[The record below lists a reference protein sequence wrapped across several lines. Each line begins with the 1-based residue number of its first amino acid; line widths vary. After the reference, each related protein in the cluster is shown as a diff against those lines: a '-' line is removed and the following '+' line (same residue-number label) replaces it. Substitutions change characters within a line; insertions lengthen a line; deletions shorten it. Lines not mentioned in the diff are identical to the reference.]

1 MNETVADDKKIA
13 ADFYNK
19 AIANGN
25 VEATLYSVEVALK
38 SLDENVRK
46 DAVRMLKQL
55 ALTGNPSACIR
66 YAAFILD
73 EYKSSGKKSRLN
85 FAFELLR
92 KVEDQPSIDSFKC
105 YLYMAQ
111 CCKLG
116 LGVKQDEQNAE
127 DYFQKVILSAPIHE
141 FYDNAGACAEAFL
154 ELKSLNR
161 EVVEA
166 VLPLVPVDGRVA
178 MQIIIHC
185 PFMRD
190 EQCRKIFLDVAKFLL
205 ETEGVDEQLKMLAYW
220 RLFGYYSEVEKDD
233 DKALVYLMR
242 AANMKCPEAMTWLS
256 EAYREGQYGLNK
268 DMYQTYQLKK
278 GVTLLDNIKE
288 DANYPGYLFDLGDFL
303 YECVDKYEWA
313 DKKIMLESFKKAAEL
328 GDEEAKLRLV
338 RMTLSGECKGFYTKK
353 DAKQLV
359 MEFLDKDSGELEDRA
374 GLMFDLAHIY
384 SDKSFGENYESAIEI
399 LDDALILSDNDSEI
413 LDYKGELL
421 MKLGK
426 EDEIADVW
434 DELVS
439 LYPDYVKTSESNFCK
454 TMKEKHSIIEKTY

>member
-1 MNETVADDKKIA
+1 
-13 ADFYNK
+13 
-19 AIANGN
+19 
-25 VEATLYSVEVALK
+25 
-38 SLDENVRK
+38 
-46 DAVRMLKQL
+46 
-55 ALTGNPSACIR
+55 
-66 YAAFILD
+66 
-73 EYKSSGKKSRLN
+73 
-85 FAFELLR
+85 
-92 KVEDQPSIDSFKC
+92 
-105 YLYMAQ
+105 MAQ

-116 LGVKQDEQNAE
+116 LGVKQDEQDAE

-268 DMYQTYQLKK
+268 DMYQSYQLKK

-328 GDEEAKLRLV
+328 GDEEAKL
-338 RMTLSGECKGFYTKK
+338 TSCAYDF
-353 DAKQLV
+353 
-359 MEFLDKDSGELEDRA
+359 
-374 GLMFDLAHIY
+374 
-384 SDKSFGENYESAIEI
+384 
-399 LDDALILSDNDSEI
+399 
-413 LDYKGELL
+413 
-421 MKLGK
+421 
-426 EDEIADVW
+426 VW
-434 DELVS
+434 
-439 LYPDYVKTSESNFCK
+439 
-454 TMKEKHSIIEKTY
+454 